1 MDEGEVVS
9 VETVALRVNVSL
21 AVGGIP
27 TYKLIIICSTSSNH
41 FKFRDNIKFGGNS
54 MICIVKAERDYYFA
68 MKNAQQEHST
78 LAFGYW
84 NIED

>member
-54 MICIVKAERDYYFA
+54 MIDTVKQKGTIVLR
-68 MKNAQQEHST
+68 
-78 LAFGYW
+78 
-84 NIED
+84 

>member
-41 FKFRDNIKFGGNS
+41 FKFRDNNNFGGTS
-54 MICIVKAERDYYFA
+54 ICIVKQ
-68 MKNAQQEHST
+68 KGTVISQ
-78 LAFGYW
+78 
-84 NIED
+84 

>member
-41 FKFRDNIKFGGNS
+41 FKFRDNIKFWGNS
-54 MICIVKAERDYYFA
+54 MIWIVKQ
-68 MKNAQQEHST
+68 KGTIILQ
-78 LAFGYW
+78 
-84 NIED
+84 

>member
-54 MICIVKAERDYYFA
+54 IIDIVKQKGTVILR
-68 MKNAQQEHST
+68 
-78 LAFGYW
+78 
-84 NIED
+84 

>member
-54 MICIVKAERDYYFA
+54 ICIVKQ
-68 MKNAQQEHST
+68 KGTVILQ
-78 LAFGYW
+78 
-84 NIED
+84 